1 METIIYHHG
10 IKGQKWGVRRY
21 QEENGTLTSSG
32 RKRYADAIEKFEKKE
47 DRKSSTSSSKKNSS
61 KKSNQ
66 PKKKVSSANSKKAKS
81 NLKKVKK
88 RKVSDITDEKRVK
101 TGYDYLYE
109 NMYAY
114 MTSPYAQ
121 QAIREGRDWW

>member
-1 METIIYHHG
+1 MDSYIYHHG

-32 RKRYADAIEKFEKKE
+32 RRRYADAIDKSEKKE
-47 DRKSSTSSSKKNSS
+47 DKKPSSSNS
-61 KKSNQ
+61 KKKSIQ
-66 PKKKVSSANSKKAKS
+66 SKKKVSSANSRKLKS

-88 RKVSDITDEKRVK
+88 RKVSDVASEQRVK
-101 TGYDYLYE
+101 TGYDYLYK

-114 MTSPYAQ
+114 MTSPFAQ

>member
-1 METIIYHHG
+1 MDPYIYHHG

-21 QEENGTLTSSG
+21 QEENGTLTSSD
-32 RKRYADAIEKFEKKE
+32 RRRYADAIEKSEKKE
-47 DRKSSTSSSKKNSS
+47 DGKPSSSNS
-61 KKSNQ
+61 KKKSIQ
-66 PKKKVSSANSKKAKS
+66 SKKKVSSANSKKSKS

-88 RKVSDITDEKRVK
+88 RKVSDVVSEQRVK

-114 MTSPYAQ
+114 MTSPFAQ